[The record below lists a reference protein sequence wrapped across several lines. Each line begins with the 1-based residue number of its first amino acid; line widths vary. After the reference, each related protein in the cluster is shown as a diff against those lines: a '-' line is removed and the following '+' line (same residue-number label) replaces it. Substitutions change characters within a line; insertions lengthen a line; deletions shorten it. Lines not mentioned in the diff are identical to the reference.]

1 MYEEYLDNDVEAIK
15 DLCQRLAADGCEYW
29 DAESNFCALY
39 RPAAVPRNKLFEEV
53 VVEYPD
59 PDKCAYQEYKGKPY
73 YSIRYREDGQGYL
86 GFGTYK
92 PEVLSQYL
100 KEYFVHPV
108 EPRTGKWMIDNGL
121 YRCSACK
128 HLWSELWWAET
139 VPLEKMLKLMP
150 YCPNC
155 GAKMENA

>member
-1 MYEEYLDNDVEAIK
+1 MKMPFISERKFTTNFNQLKKSDLISRQAAIDALIRKTRPHDNGDGTTTICVMSEGLVREVIT
-15 DLCQRLAADGCEYW
+15 DLPTA
-29 DAESNFCALY
+29 
-39 RPAAVPRNKLFEEV
+39 
-53 VVEYPD
+53 
-59 PDKCAYQEYKGKPY
+59 
-73 YSIRYREDGQGYL
+73 
-86 GFGTYK
+86 
-92 PEVLSQYL
+92 
-100 KEYFVHPV
+100 

-155 GAKMENA
+155 GARMEESE